1 MEIIDLQTEE
11 KFLFIISRWIA
22 VDKADGMVDCII
34 PVSGEEELRNFNYLF
49 TNKTRRDLSDSH
61 IWFSIYAR
69 PPRSQFT
76 RSQRLSVAVSL
87 LFCAMLASVMYYDAV
102 PDGDPA
108 VENKVGAFT
117 FTWKQVMFVYQ
128 KWLKFNIAQVCLFP

>member
-1 MEIIDLQTEE
+1 MEIIDLQTEK

-34 PVSGEEELRNFNYLF
+34 PVSGEEELRDFNYLF